1 MVFGKMIL
9 KLKNHYLIESNSG
22 FFLKFTVKDRNYHFL
37 AAIANIYNIS
47 IEDIKNK
54 CIDIIKKDNNNNIF
68 TWLNNGDLKSM
79 FQTKEKYIDFIK
91 NSNYLGYDIIG
102 ELLTLPN
109 VLSEKGITYFIFKK
123 K

>member
-1 MVFGKMIL
+1 
-9 KLKNHYLIESNSG
+9 
-22 FFLKFTVKDRNYHFL
+22 
-37 AAIANIYNIS
+37 
-47 IEDIKNK
+47 
-54 CIDIIKKDNNNNIF
+54 
-68 TWLNNGDLKSM
+68 M

-109 VLSEKGITYFIFKK
+109 VLSEKGITYFILKK